1 MIYNWSIIDREVL
14 HAMLYKFK
22 FYISSKSRNGATFFE
37 LYNNL
42 LDITVLEKDNQVCDG
57 KEFFEME
64 IPEDSSGCL
73 TVQSRSF
80 ESLYNELLTKTLN
93 RKESKVSIR
102 DKWGEIQEPIEDIS
116 SIWSEFDRNFNTVHI
131 MSEDGKY
138 KYSVTKKEIIDKRLD
153 LNSLNYERVFVDDA
167 EENVMQSLASAY
179 LKTSVTDI
187 PVLKNGRIH
196 SVASCRVN
204 AEINF
209 RWKYIDQD
217 VLDGFFARFS
227 RIALSSL
234 SGKLKD
240 FYELYKNTADIKILS
255 ESLVKH
261 LDDYDVIITGCEGSE
276 DIAPNV
282 VSISQL
288 YLDLLSETVIRKFE
302 AKNISYF
309 YFQRPFDKQ
318 IHNISKRWADHDG
331 RLTVPGSVYK
341 NGYYQ
346 AKDYSSEEC
355 HIIDGQRLTVSA
367 PIEFSNTIWC
377 FGPCIIAGINVNDEE
392 TMESQ
397 LQAIVNSKF
406 DNIRVVNWG
415 QHGMGSGRRSDINSF
430 HKMLDAVYQEGDIVI
445 HFGEN
450 SWSGLCIQRNEQ
462 RYELADVLNTKPDL
476 KCFVAGVAPHL
487 NKEGYDLVAHY
498 VFDTIQEKLKGIAGE
513 KGENERFRILD
524 INELSEKMEGE
535 VNTYIAAIKE
545 QIPQNCENKT
555 IGSIVMNCN
564 PFTYGHAYLIE
575 ESLKQ
580 VDVLYVFVVEEDK
593 SFFPFS
599 ERIEMVR
606 QFCKKYDNVFVFPSG
621 KCIGSSITFGEYFN
635 KNALQDA
642 IINPALDVMLFGKHI
657 APELNISI
665 RFVGEEPTDN
675 VTRQYNVA
683 LREQLPTY
691 HVNLKIIPRREI
703 DGKIVSAS
711 NVRMLM
717 KQEKIE
723 EIKKLVP
730 ESSMPYILSKIGNV
744 ANRP

>member
-1 MIYNWSIIDREVL
+1 MIYNWDIIDREVL
-14 HAMLYKFK
+14 HAELYKFK
-22 FYISSKSRNGATFFE
+22 FYISSKSQNGAIFFE
-37 LYNNL
+37 RYNNL
-42 LDITVLEKDNQVCDG
+42 LDITVLERDNQVCDG

-64 IPEDSSGCL
+64 LPENSSGRL
-73 TVQSRSF
+73 TVQKRSF
-80 ESLYNELLTKTLN
+80 ESLYNELMTKTLN

-102 DKWGEIQEPIEDIS
+102 DKWGEVKEPVEDIV
-116 SIWSEFDRNFNTVHI
+116 SIWSEFDKNFNTVHI
-131 MSEDGKY
+131 VSKDGQY
-138 KYSVTKKEIIDKRLD
+138 IHSVTKNEIISKKLD
-153 LNSLNYERVFVDDA
+153 LKNLNFERIFVEYDT
-167 EENVMQSLASAY
+167 ENTMQSLAGAY

-187 PVLKNGRIH
+187 PVLKNGRID

-209 RWKYIDQD
+209 RWKYINQE
-217 VLDGFFARFS
+217 VLDSFFAGFP

-240 FYELYKNTADIKILS
+240 FYELYKNTANINILS
-255 ESLVKH
+255 ENLVKH
-261 LDDYDVIITGCEGSE
+261 IDDYDAIITGCEGSE
-276 DIAPNV
+276 EIASNV
-282 VSISQL
+282 ISISQL
-288 YLDLLSETVIRKFE
+288 YLDLLSETVKRKFE

-318 IHNISKRWADHDG
+318 IHNLNHRWADHDG

-355 HIIDGQRLTVSA
+355 HIIDGQRLTVAA
-367 PIEFSNTIWC
+367 PLEFSNTIWC

-392 TMESQ
+392 TLESQ

-406 DNIRVVNWG
+406 NNIRVVNWG

-430 HKMLDAVYQEGDIVI
+430 HKMLDAVYQEGDIVV

-450 SWSGLCIQRNEQ
+450 TWSGLCIQRNEQ
-462 RYELADVLNTKPDL
+462 RHELADVLNTKPDL

-513 KGENERFRILD
+513 KGENERFRIFD

-535 VNTYIAAIKE
+535 VNTYIAGIKK

-575 ESLKQ
+575 ESLKK
-580 VDVLYVFVVEEDK
+580 VDILYVFVVEEDK

-606 QFCKKYDNVFVFPSG
+606 QFCKRYDNVYVFPSG

-657 APELNISI
+657 ASALNISI

-683 LREQLPTY
+683 LREKLPTY
-691 HVNLKIIPRREI
+691 HVKLDIIPRRQI
-703 DGKIVSAS
+703 DGRIVSAS
-711 NVRMLM
+711 SVRMLM
-717 KQEKIE
+717 KQNNIEKI
-723 EIKKLVP
+723 KKMVP
-730 ESSMPYILSKIGNV
+730 DSSMPYILSKIDNTTSH
-744 ANRP
+744 

>member
-14 HAMLYKFK
+14 HANLYKYQ
-22 FYISSKSRNGATFFE
+22 FYISSKSRNGAVFFE
-37 LYNNL
+37 LYNHL
-42 LDITVLEKDNQVCDG
+42 LNITILEKDNQTCDG
-57 KEFFEME
+57 EEYLEIEMAE
-64 IPEDSSGCL
+64 SSGEQSV
-73 TVQSRSF
+73 VQERSF
-80 ESLYNELLTKTLN
+80 KSLYNELLTKTLK

-102 DKWGEIQEPIEDIS
+102 EKWGEVREPIES
-116 SIWSEFDRNFNTVHI
+116 VVSIWSEFDKNFNTVHI
-131 MSEDGKY
+131 VSEDGQY
-138 KYSVTKKEIIDKRLD
+138 KYSVTKKEMIDKRLD
-153 LNSLNYERVFVDDA
+153 LKSLNYERIFVDNA
-167 EENVMQSLASAY
+167 EENIMQSLAGAY

-187 PVLKNGRIH
+187 PVLKDGRIH

-209 RWKYIDQD
+209 RWKYINQD
-217 VLDGFFARFS
+217 VLDSFFARFP

-234 SGKLKD
+234 SEKLKD
-240 FYELYKNTADIKILS
+240 FYELYKNSVHLNILN

-261 LDDYDVIITGCEGSE
+261 IDDYNVIITGCEGSE
-276 DIAPNV
+276 EISPNV
-282 VSISQL
+282 ISISQL

-302 AKNISYF
+302 NKNISYF

-318 IHNISKRWADHDG
+318 ILNIDKRWADHDG

-355 HIIDGQRLTVSA
+355 HIIDGQRFTIAA
-367 PIEFSNTIWC
+367 PSEFSNTIWC
-377 FGPCIIAGINVNDEE
+377 VGPCIVSGINVNDEE
-392 TMESQ
+392 TLESQ

-406 DNIRVVNWG
+406 NNIRVVNWG

-445 HFGEN
+445 HIGEN
-450 SWSGLCIQRNEQ
+450 SWSGLCTQRNEQ
-462 RYELADVLNTKPDL
+462 RYELADVLNTEPDL

-487 NKEGYDLVAHY
+487 NKEGYHLIADY
-498 VFDTIQEKLKGIAGE
+498 VFGTIQEKLKEIANP
-513 KGENERFRILD
+513 KGENQHFRIFD
-524 INELSEKMEGE
+524 ISELSEKMEGE
-535 VNTYIAAIKE
+535 VKSYIASIKR
-545 QIPQNCENKT
+545 QIPQSCENKT

-599 ERIEMVR
+599 ERIEMVK
-606 QFCKKYDNVFVFPSG
+606 QFCKRYDNVYVFPSG

-642 IINPALDVMLFGKHI
+642 IINPALDVTLFGKYI
-657 APELNISI
+657 ASELNISI
-665 RFVGEEPTDN
+665 RFVGDEPTDN

-683 LREQLPTY
+683 LREKLPTY
-691 HVNLKIIPRREI
+691 NVKLDIIPRREI
-703 DGKIVSAS
+703 GGKVVSAS
-711 NVRMLM
+711 SVRKFM
-717 KQEKIE
+717 KQNNIE
-723 EIKKLVP
+723 DIKKMVP
-730 ESSMPYILSKIGNV
+730 ESSMPYILSKMDDIVNC
-744 ANRP
+744 